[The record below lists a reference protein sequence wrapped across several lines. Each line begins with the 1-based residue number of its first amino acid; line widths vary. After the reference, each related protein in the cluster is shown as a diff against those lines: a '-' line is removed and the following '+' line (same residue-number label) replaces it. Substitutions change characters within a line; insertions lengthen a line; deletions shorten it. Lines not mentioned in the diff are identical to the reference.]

1 MKDNFFVFIFPY
13 LAMIKVG
20 KNNIGGSWMFQKI
33 GMVLIM
39 LSLVGCST
47 VDSVAKVEG
56 QSEEQ
61 QEVKSEEQT
70 VVYSFMGESEGLS
83 LDNGVIILSPTQQ
96 TLYSGKLQNNQED
109 VSDVLNYSVEF
120 FILSDEGK
128 ENLFT
133 YGTGDITEEDEM
145 LTKEKVIVPG
155 VTSEEIFTTNVQEN
169 IENNFYVEVTT
180 TKTNGDKQTHQIK
193 LEATK
198 VGININQD

>member
-1 MKDNFFVFIFPY
+1 
-13 LAMIKVG
+13 
-20 KNNIGGSWMFQKI
+20 MFQKI

>member
-1 MKDNFFVFIFPY
+1 
-13 LAMIKVG
+13 
-20 KNNIGGSWMFQKI
+20 MFQKI

-96 TLYSGKLQNNQED
+96 TLYWE
-109 VSDVLNYSVEF
+109 NYK
-120 FILSDEGK
+120 IIK
-128 ENLFT
+128 
-133 YGTGDITEEDEM
+133 
-145 LTKEKVIVPG
+145 K
-155 VTSEEIFTTNVQEN
+155 TSQMF
-169 IENNFYVEVTT
+169 
-180 TKTNGDKQTHQIK
+180 
-193 LEATK
+193 
-198 VGININQD
+198 

>member
-1 MKDNFFVFIFPY
+1 M
-13 LAMIKVG
+13 MIL
-20 KNNIGGSWMFQKI
+20 M
-33 GMVLIM
+33 M
-39 LSLVGCST
+39 LSLVGCSA
-47 VDSVAKVEG
+47 VESRAKV
-56 QSEEQ
+56 EEQ
-61 QEVKSEEQT
+61 QEVKNEEQT

-128 ENLFT
+128 EDLFT

-145 LTKEKVIVPG
+145 LAREKVIVPG
-155 VTSEEIFTTNVQEN
+155 VTSEEIFTTNVQDN
-169 IENNFYVEVTT
+169 IENNFYVEVTI

-193 LEATK
+193 LDATE
-198 VGININQD
+198 VTQSVNND

>member
-1 MKDNFFVFIFPY
+1 
-13 LAMIKVG
+13 
-20 KNNIGGSWMFQKI
+20 
-33 GMVLIM
+33 
-39 LSLVGCST
+39 
-47 VDSVAKVEG
+47 
-56 QSEEQ
+56 
-61 QEVKSEEQT
+61 
-70 VVYSFMGESEGLS
+70 GE
-83 LDNGVIILSPTQQ
+83 
-96 TLYSGKLQNNQED
+96 LQNNQED
-109 VSDVLNYSVEF
+109 LSDILNYSVEF

-128 ENLFT
+128 ESLFIF
-133 YGTGDITEEDEM
+133 GTGDITEEDEM

>member
-1 MKDNFFVFIFPY
+1 M
-13 LAMIKVG
+13 MILM
-20 KNNIGGSWMFQKI
+20 I
-33 GMVLIM
+33 
-39 LSLVGCST
+39 LSLVGCS
-47 VDSVAKVEG
+47 AVE
-56 QSEEQ
+56 SEEQ
-61 QEVKSEEQT
+61 QKVKNEKQT

-83 LDNGVIILSPTQQ
+83 LDNGVIILSPTKQ

-120 FILSDEGK
+120 LILSDEGK

-145 LTKEKVIVPG
+145 LAKEKVIVPG
-155 VTSEEIFTTNVQEN
+155 VTSEEIFTTNVQDN
-169 IENNFYVEVTT
+169 IENNFYVEVTI

-198 VGININQD
+198 VTQSVNND